1 MRKNGYY
8 NGRNSTF
15 YSCCSNSDDFNTC
28 PSSDSSS
35 SNSTSTTSNS
45 DNGNRNRSGSRC
57 CGRRFSNDLSNS
69 DKKVKR
75 LINCLED
82 QLEATNDSI
91 DELNN
96 IFNSL
101 EDAIYDDR
109 CCLSNRVKNIL
120 KSIQRDICDLSD
132 DVQDI
137 SQDLNCLD
145 QAL

>member
-15 YSCCSNSDDFNTC
+15 YSCCSNNDNFNTC

-35 SNSTSTTSNS
+35 SDSPSTASTSG
-45 DNGNRNRSGSRC
+45 NGNRRSSRC
-57 CGRRFSNDLSNS
+57 CGRRFNNDLSNS

-75 LINCLED
+75 LINCLGD
-82 QLEATNDSI
+82 QLEVTNDSI

-101 EDAIYDDR
+101 EDALYDDR

-120 KSIQRDICDLSD
+120 KSIQRDICDLNDEVQSISD
-132 DVQDI
+132 
-137 SQDLNCLD
+137 DLNCLD